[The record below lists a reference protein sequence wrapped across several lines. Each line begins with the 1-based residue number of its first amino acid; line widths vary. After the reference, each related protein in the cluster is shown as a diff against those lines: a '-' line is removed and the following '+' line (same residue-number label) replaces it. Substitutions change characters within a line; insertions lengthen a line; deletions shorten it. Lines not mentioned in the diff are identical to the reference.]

1 MKDIQ
6 NGGIEMTI
14 KKLISKSNTLILLL
28 SLIALLLIGSLVLRL
43 FEDTYIQTI
52 IPNEKLQESAYEIQ
66 KVLNEYQLIDNQF
79 TKDDINRLENEV
91 SNFGYRLYVS
101 KEEETLFTS
110 LLPEQQETAMKLS
123 SSLLNL
129 NKSMV
134 YIWDENTLIGKLID
148 DTQNQFR
155 VIAMHS
161 NDELEFSNL
170 NRITFENLIL
180 SFLIVGVG
188 AILVIVL
195 ISRIFTHKLVHKIM
209 LPMNKLI
216 EGAKRIE
223 SGNLDGKII
232 YEGEEEFELVCKSFN
247 AMQENLRYGIDKNK
261 AYEKAR
267 TELVSG
273 ISHDLRTPLTS
284 VKGYIKGLIDGV
296 AKSPERQKQYL
307 DIAYKKACDMD
318 ILLQK
323 LFYFSKL
330 ETVNMPLNLTR
341 VDMKQFLE
349 NYVTKNE
356 NYIKGEQGEIS
367 LDILGTHY
375 FANIDKEQFYRV
387 MDNIIGN
394 SIKYRTENPVEIRL
408 SLEET
413 EESIVIEIQDNG
425 LGVDEEK
432 LIHLFEQFYRGDE
445 SRNTKNEGSGLG
457 LYISKFIIEQHNG
470 RITAYNKN
478 GLCIKIELP
487 KVTSI

>member
-1 MKDIQ
+1 
-6 NGGIEMTI
+6 MTI